1 VKGMVIRIVAT
12 AATFFVLPIILPQYV
27 DFAAGWLQLAI
38 VAVLFG
44 LANGLVKPLV
54 KLLSFP
60 INMLT
65 LGLFGLVIN
74 IAMVLGVAW
83 VADTFFKTG
92 LVIGG
97 FPTEGLS
104 VDAIVGAFIVGI
116 ALSVV
121 QTIAGLLVKD

>member
-12 AATFFVLPIILPQYV
+12 AVAFVILPAVLPQYV
-27 DFAAGWLQLAI
+27 EFEAGYLQLAI

-44 LANGLVKPLV
+44 LANGFVKPLV

-74 IAMVLGVAW
+74 IALVLGVAW
-83 VADTFFKTG
+83 IADTFFKTG

-97 FPTEGLS
+97 FPADGLS
-104 VDAIVGAFIVGI
+104 VDAVVGAFIVGVV
-116 ALSVV
+116 LSLV

>member
-1 VKGMVIRIVAT
+1 VKGMLVRIVAT
-12 AATFFVLPIILPQYV
+12 AVAFFILPIVLPQYV
-27 DFAAGWLQLAI
+27 DFAGGWLQLAI

-44 LANGLVKPLV
+44 VANGLVKPIV

-74 IAMVLGVAW
+74 VALVLGVAW
-83 VADTFFKTG
+83 IADTFFKTG

-97 FPTEGLS
+97 FPTDGLS
-104 VDAIVGAFIVGI
+104 VDAIVGALIVGI
-116 ALSVV
+116 VLSLV
-121 QTIAGLLVKD
+121 QTAASLLVKD